1 MAIPTTI
8 CKKRGG
14 VRCHGSITAGRPL
27 GRKGA
32 MKMKLFAIETGET
45 DWVAAE
51 TAQKAR
57 DVYMREYGLGDRDME
72 GAEIAEVDPAAV
84 TVYTDEVDVETEE
97 PVVKTAAEVMA
108 DMKRPGVVCSTCV

>member
-1 MAIPTTI
+1 
-8 CKKRGG
+8 
-14 VRCHGSITAGRPL
+14 
-27 GRKGA
+27 